1 MSSVATRALIKELKR
16 IGAEKDLALM
26 MECATDAWQLSN
38 NAFPYGLD
46 LLARNLVVFVKHAP
60 QLFDETP
67 RLALGKGEAFLWGRF
82 NLVPLRIWLRAP
94 GTRWARAGIRPRIE
108 GALCVDPYLN
118 LDLMAASPDA
128 RFILEQR
135 AALAECLF
143 IDEMP
148 EDQLREFMDHVRVA

>member
-1 MSSVATRALIKELKR
+1 MPTHATCVLISELRR
-16 IGAEKDLALM
+16 IGAVGDLALM

-46 LLARNLVVFVKHAP
+46 LLARNLVSLVRHALR
-60 QLFDETP
+60 LFDEKP
-67 RLALGKGEAFLWGRF
+67 RIKVGKAEAYLWGDFRG
-82 NLVPLRIWLRAP
+82 VPLRIWLHAP
-94 GTRWARAGIRPRIE
+94 GARWAHAGIRPCIE
-108 GALCVDPYLN
+108 GVLCVDPYLN
-118 LDLMAASPDA
+118 LDLMAASPNA

-148 EDQLREFMDHVRVA
+148 EEQLLEFMNHVRVV

>member
-1 MSSVATRALIKELKR
+1 MSSAGTRALIEEVKR
-16 IGAEKDLALM
+16 IGAEKDFALM
-26 MECATDAWQLSN
+26 MECAADVWSLSN

-46 LLARNLVVFVKHAP
+46 LLARNLAVLIKRAP

-67 RLALGKGEAFLWGRF
+67 RLSLGKGEVFLWGHF
-82 NLVPLRIWLRAP
+82 SLVPLRIWLRAP
-94 GTRWARAGIRPRIE
+94 GARWARAGIRPCTQ
-108 GALCVDPYLN
+108 GVLCVDPYLN

-148 EDQLREFMDHVRVA
+148 EEQLLEFMDHVRVA